1 MRIRVYGLLSSVHR
15 NNIIVFLTRNIVTVG
30 LNASGEVGV
39 LRDGWAVVIQRWK
52 LCRDICMSWH

>member
-1 MRIRVYGLLSSVHR
+1 MFR
-15 NNIIVFLTRNIVTVG
+15 NKGTVLLTRNIVTLG

-52 LCRDICMSWH
+52 LCGDICMSWY